1 MNGSILSRI
10 LGNTADDAAE
20 AVTPQLISDFL
31 PRAAAGESGVLG
43 GLLPRNRGTSINVK
57 HIAPAASDDAMMNV
71 NGDAV
76 PILDISG
83 PSKASPATAKLE
95 SDINSRGTGMGNRE
109 WIDTYV
115 DNMTDRD
122 GTISKNG
129 ISINTDDAREMIK
142 AVIDNPDILAHS
154 PEATQLMAS
163 RLRRMVT
170 RDMVN
175 KSRQNPRNFTFLGG
189 GPGFGKGSAA
199 KNLRKAGTIVV
210 PDNSVIFDETLKDTG
225 ALDDWL
231 EQILNANPDNTV
243 GLSLVMGNPAESY
256 PRTIS
261 RSIEGMIKGT
271 SKRTVPL
278 EYAAGAYNSYYD
290 SALKA
295 LDMFPRDRGRIN
307 MMDNRVAFGQTPE
320 FIDNDYARIRA
331 MLESGQRT
339 SVDELRGIVDNAIQ
353 RGVPIYDKEARQI
366 IASGKLPEGIDVINR
381 GDAYDLIKL
390 PQEILEGIDSRF
402 KTGAR

>member
-43 GLLPRNRGTSINVK
+43 SLCRITELSINVK

-129 ISINTDDAREMIK
+129 ISINTDDARRNSK
-142 AVIDNPDILAHS
+142 DN
-154 PEATQLMAS
+154 
-163 RLRRMVT
+163 
-170 RDMVN
+170 N
-175 KSRQNPRNFTFLGG
+175 
-189 GPGFGKGSAA
+189 
-199 KNLRKAGTIVV
+199 
-210 PDNSVIFDETLKDTG
+210 
-225 ALDDWL
+225 
-231 EQILNANPDNTV
+231 
-243 GLSLVMGNPAESY
+243 
-256 PRTIS
+256 
-261 RSIEGMIKGT
+261 
-271 SKRTVPL
+271 
-278 EYAAGAYNSYYD
+278 
-290 SALKA
+290 
-295 LDMFPRDRGRIN
+295 
-307 MMDNRVAFGQTPE
+307 
-320 FIDNDYARIRA
+320 
-331 MLESGQRT
+331 
-339 SVDELRGIVDNAIQ
+339 
-353 RGVPIYDKEARQI
+353 
-366 IASGKLPEGIDVINR
+366 
-381 GDAYDLIKL
+381 
-390 PQEILEGIDSRF
+390 
-402 KTGAR
+402 